1 MDTNGLRMW
10 STRSLG
16 HKAGGFFFLRRP
28 HCFPFRC
35 HSFVLSSGCRGYE
48 VVYHFPRFLLCAFC
62 LALFW
67 NFFGHCATWVAARV
81 VTTVDRR
88 LCVCVSY
95 VIFHL
100 LLLPGKV
107 HPLFARLVRFFTRQ
121 MRPRAFVS
129 PRCRPMTARAWLHRH
144 RAFPLVL

>member
-16 HKAGGFFFLRRP
+16 HKVGVFFFLLRP
-28 HCFPFRC
+28 HYFPFRC

-48 VVYHFPRFLLCAFC
+48 VVYHFPCVLLCAFC
-62 LALFW
+62 SALFW
-67 NFFGHCATWVAARV
+67 NFFGPLCALWEAARV
-81 VTTVDRR
+81 VTAVDRR
-88 LCVCVSY
+88 LCVFVSY
-95 VIFHL
+95 VIFHW

-121 MRPRAFVS
+121 MRPRAFVF
-129 PRCRPMTARAWLHRH
+129 PRCRPMTARA
-144 RAFPLVL
+144 